1 MKLILRK
8 FLQGWSKM
16 SLENSLENIKRF
28 LKKRYKDNLAAIV
41 VFGSA
46 NTGHYKDG
54 ESDIDLILLLKS
66 KKRLNMEEERESLFE
81 DFEKENAKII
91 HFKTLSNY
99 EKHIYKKGSWSS
111 WITIIDGSKKI
122 YSTPEFQKF
131 RKRLI
136 FKPIPKKKLIEY
148 LKTKD
153 RFELEGYLKKEKGF
167 VLTKGLFSHIRRKL
181 QIINYFENQDII
193 FDYERCLDNI
203 NLVND
208 KKRKLEKLYSY
219 YNKRKSLPKNGIK
232 NYYKTAKDLTKRI
245 LKDI

>member
-1 MKLILRK
+1 
-8 FLQGWSKM
+8 M

-28 LKKRYKDNLAAIV
+28 LKKKYKDNLAAIL

-46 NTGHYKDG
+46 NIGHYKEG

-66 KKRLNMEEERESLFE
+66 KKRLNMEEEKESLFE
-81 DFEKENAKII
+81 NFEKENAKII

-99 EKHIYKKGSWSS
+99 DKHIYKKGSWSS
-111 WITIIDGSKKI
+111 WITVIDGSEKI

-136 FKPIPKKKLIEY
+136 SKPILKKKLIEY

-167 VLTKGLFSHIRRKL
+167 ALTKGLFSHIRRKL
-181 QIINYFENQDII
+181 QIINYYETNQII
-193 FDYERCLDNI
+193 FDYNKCLKRICLEDGEKRK
-203 NLVND
+203 LKKLYSTY
-208 KKRKLEKLYSY
+208 KKRKGLSKKE
-219 YNKRKSLPKNGIK
+219 IK
-232 NYYKTAKDLTKRI
+232 DYYKLANEFTKKI
-245 LKDI
+245 IEI